1 MVSGKG
7 TKESRGQVMQNLVC
21 HVKKT
26 NKNINNM
33 LLNSYFTPIYDYT
46 YVFHHN
52 NCIWKDISFQLYRLK
67 N

>member
-46 YVFHHN
+46 LMYFIIITVF
-52 NCIWKDISFQLYRLK
+52 
-67 N
+67 